1 MRKKNFLFLCIPAL
15 FFRNTFVLLHSARL
29 NIFPYLCGQI
39 VEKMTEKHFC
49 LDDSPEFRWL
59 ELDEVSSTNDY
70 LKNYRPLQEQRMT
83 LVTAEHQTAGR
94 GAGSNAWES
103 RPGENL
109 LFSLL
114 THPRHIDS
122 GKVFLLSEALA
133 LAVREALGG
142 EGFAVKWPND
152 IYYGERKVCGMLIE
166 NDLRGKVVD
175 RCIMGVGVNVN
186 QTEFA
191 FDRTQHDGLRLMA
204 EPVSL
209 AQIVGHP
216 VERRFVLER
225 VVEHFDRY
233 YRWTEEGRTEE
244 LHQMYIDHLYRRGE
258 EHRFVDKDG
267 CFRGT
272 IVDVEPTGHL
282 IITDAEGQ
290 RRRYAFKEV
299 AFSA

>member
-1 MRKKNFLFLCIPAL
+1 MLDSSPS
-15 FFRNTFVLLHSARL
+15 FRY
-29 NIFPYLCGQI
+29 I
-39 VEKMTEKHFC
+39 
-49 LDDSPEFRWL
+49 
-59 ELDEVSSTNDY
+59 ELDETASTNSFLAD
-70 LKNYRPLQEQRMT
+70 YRPLQPAELT
-83 LVTAEHQTAGR
+83 LVSAEYQTAGR
-94 GAGSNAWES
+94 GQTGNSWES
-103 RPGENL
+103 AAGQNL

-122 GKVFLLSEALA
+122 SKVFLLSEALA

-186 QTEFA
+186 QTEFT